1 MNRDQAC
8 QALFKSYCEAYPQKS
23 KAQAQTMC
31 NDKWNGLKKDSDWL
45 SKVNNQI
52 EENKRLTTKR
62 KAQSLSFQLSPRP
75 NFEKIQHC
83 PRSRF
88 I

>member
-31 NDKWNGLKKDSDWL
+31 NDKWNGLKKDSHLL

-52 EENKRLTTKR
+52 EEKKRLKTQTNANKR
-62 KAQSLSFQLSPRP
+62 
-75 NFEKIQHC
+75 NENEKDIEVAK
-83 PRSRF
+83 
-88 I
+88 